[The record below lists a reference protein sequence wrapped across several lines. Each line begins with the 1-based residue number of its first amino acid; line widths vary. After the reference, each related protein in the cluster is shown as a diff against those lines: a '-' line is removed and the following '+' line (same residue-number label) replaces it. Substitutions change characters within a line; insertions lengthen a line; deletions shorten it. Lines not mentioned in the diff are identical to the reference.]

1 LRERKTKVDV
11 EFFPVPMTPRVFS
24 TSVFT
29 GLLLLAQV
37 DGGEASGPTAAP
49 APAKALSLLRQIDEG
64 FVQVFEKVAPA
75 VVVIE
80 ATKKTDPTEGLEEG
94 RGLFLREGEETSKD
108 SGDDAENGRLW
119 RLPQQTRSE
128 GSGFIVRA
136 DGFILTNFHVI
147 AEADKLEARL
157 KDGRTFPAKLVGAD
171 DRTDIAIIRVEA
183 KGLPVAELGD
193 SDAVRVGQLVC
204 AIGAPFN
211 QDYSFTAGWVSG
223 KGRTN
228 LIGPSSPAILYEDY
242 IQTDAFINPGNS
254 GGPLFDVE
262 GRVIGMNTLI
272 NGIGRGLAF
281 AIPSNM
287 LKEVS
292 TELIASGRVLRPWLG
307 IRMESL
313 QASGARETVTGID
326 KGVVIKTIEANAPA
340 YKSDLRPADVVTE
353 VDGVRLATA
362 RDLQKEILK
371 KKVGQTIQLTV
382 WRAGNFLKVPVTTG
396 ELPADFSKLTS
407 SGRKALP
414 DAKTVGLGLELKDA
428 QPTGA
433 LVMKVD
439 PESAAATADL
449 QPADIITEVE
459 LKPVSTAAAAM
470 AAMIDARTKNRNVRL
485 TLERKGERTSVVIAA
500 RSK

>member
-1 LRERKTKVDV
+1 
-11 EFFPVPMTPRVFS
+11 MPRVLS
-24 TSVFT
+24 SLVSVALV
-29 GLLLLAQV
+29 LLYGAQA
-37 DGGEASGPTAAP
+37 EEPNPP

-80 ATKKTDPTEGLEEG
+80 ATKRSEPSESAEDLH
-94 RGLFLREGEETSKD
+94 GLFLRDGDAPEKEPGEES
-108 SGDDAENGRLW
+108 ENGRLW

-128 GSGFIVRA
+128 GSGFIIQP
-136 DGFILTNFHVI
+136 DGFILTNFHVV

-157 KDGRTFPAKLVGAD
+157 KDGRIFPAKLVGAD
-171 DRTDIAIIRVEA
+171 DRTDIAIIRIEA
-183 KGLPVAELGD
+183 NQLPVAELGD

-223 KGRTN
+223 KSRTN
-228 LIGPSSPAILYEDY
+228 LIGPNSPAILYEDY

-292 TELIASGRVLRPWLG
+292 AELITNGRISRPWLG
-307 IRMESL
+307 VRMESL
-313 QASGARETVTGID
+313 QASIGRETVTGID

-340 YKSDLRPADVVTE
+340 LKSDLRPADVVTE
-353 VDGVRLATA
+353 VDGVQLATA

-371 KKVGQTIQLTV
+371 KKVGQTVQLTV
-382 WRAGNFLKVPVTTG
+382 WRRGQSLKLPLKTG
-396 ELPADFSKLTS
+396 ELQPEVAGVSLPRPAQLSEIT
-407 SGRKALP
+407 GQ
-414 DAKTVGLGLELKDA
+414 TLGLQLDD
-428 QPTGA
+428 TDGSGA
-433 LVMKVD
+433 RISGIL
-439 PESAAATADL
+439 PNSPATATEL
-449 QPADIITEVE
+449 QMQDVITAINTE
-459 LKPVSTAAAAM
+459 PITDAAS
-470 AAMIDARTKNRNVRL
+470 ARQKIKSALSKTPEKGVLLNFSREGKKNWAVI
-485 TLERKGERTSVVIAA
+485 ERPTR
-500 RSK
+500 